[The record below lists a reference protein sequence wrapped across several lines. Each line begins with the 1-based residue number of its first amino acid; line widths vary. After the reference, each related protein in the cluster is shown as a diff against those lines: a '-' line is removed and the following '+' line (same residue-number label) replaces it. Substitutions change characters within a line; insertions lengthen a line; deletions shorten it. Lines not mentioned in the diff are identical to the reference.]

1 MIIKN
6 FIKAA
11 RLRTLPLSISGI
23 ILGGFLAMSDG
34 LFNGVIFSL
43 ALITTIGF
51 QVISNFA
58 NDYGDGV
65 KGTDAIRIGEERM
78 VSSGKISP
86 MQMKKAIMISVILTI
101 IFALFLIYESFGLSN
116 FGYSVLF
123 FILGIVSVVAAIK
136 YTVGNLAYGYS
147 GFGDV
152 FVFLFF
158 GLLSVL
164 GSYFLFTKEIYFLL
178 ALPAIS
184 IGLLSTAV
192 LNLNNMR
199 DYQNDKISAYQTL
212 FTCMLTISKLGAP
225 IAPFYMDRLY
235 LDLIQH
241 TGKEAFKSVNLADF
255 PKANTVMIDKALES
269 KMALAQMISSL
280 VLSLRATEKIKV
292 RQPLQKIMI
301 PVASAEQKEEILAIS
316 DLIKHEV
323 NIKEIELL
331 EDASDILVKQI
342 KPNFK
347 VLGPRF
353 GKDMR
358 FVATAVQNLD
368 ADAIKEIEKQ
378 GHLEV
383 EINGK
388 FSTLELSD
396 VEITSQDIEGWLVAN
411 QGAVTVALDVT
422 ITESLREEGIARELV
437 NRIQNLRKDSGFEL
451 TDHIDVFLVHETSM
465 HKAIQTNLDYI
476 KVETLTHTLH
486 EVNQLDEGIEIDFD
500 DISTKLFIKKH
511 N

>member
-34 LFNGVIFSL
+34 LFNSLIFSL

-86 MQMKKAIMISVILTI
+86 KQMKKAIMISVILTI

-116 FGYSVLF
+116 FGYSLFF
-123 FILGIVSVVAAIK
+123 FILGIVSIVAAIK

-178 ALPAIS
+178 TLPAIS

-199 DYQNDKISAYQTL
+199 DYQNDKKSKKNTIVVKIGLKAAKRYHYSLLLLSFISAVSYVVLTFTKTVQFIFLLAYIPLVIHAL
-212 FTCMLTISKLGAP
+212 FV
-225 IAPFYMDRLY
+225 Y
-235 LDLIQH
+235 
-241 TGKEAFKSVNLADF
+241 N
-255 PKANTVMIDKALES
+255 N
-269 KMALAQMISSL
+269 
-280 VLSLRATEKIKV
+280 
-292 RQPLQKIMI
+292 
-301 PVASAEQKEEILAIS
+301 KEEL
-316 DLIKHEV
+316 
-323 NIKEIELL
+323 
-331 EDASDILVKQI
+331 
-342 KPNFK
+342 
-347 VLGPRF
+347 R
-353 GKDMR
+353 
-358 FVATAVQNLD
+358 LD
-368 ADAIKEIEKQ
+368 A
-378 GHLEV
+378 
-383 EINGK
+383 
-388 FSTLELSD
+388 ELKK
-396 VEITSQDIEGWLVAN
+396 
-411 QGAVTVALDVT
+411 VALST
-422 ITESLREEGIARELV
+422 
-437 NRIQNLRKDSGFEL
+437 
-451 TDHIDVFLVHETSM
+451 FLFSVLLGLG
-465 HKAIQTNLDYI
+465 QVL
-476 KVETLTHTLH
+476 
-486 EVNQLDEGIEIDFD
+486 
-500 DISTKLFIKKH
+500 
-511 N
+511 